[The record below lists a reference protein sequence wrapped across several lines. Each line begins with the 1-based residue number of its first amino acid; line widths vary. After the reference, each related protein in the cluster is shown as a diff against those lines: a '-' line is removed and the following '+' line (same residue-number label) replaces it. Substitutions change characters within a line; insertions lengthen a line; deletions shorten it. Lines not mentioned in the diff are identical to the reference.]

1 MRSTKFSWQVQ
12 RSLRQIA
19 SRDRLQWQTVIE
31 VLRAYID
38 TDEKPL
44 FKMRYEILSGCADGN
59 LALHRGSIGTET
71 DISSG
76 LVFVRAKPIE
86 FLALS

>member
-19 SRDRLQWQTVIE
+19 SLDGLQWQTVIE

-44 FKMRYEILSGCADGN
+44 FKMRYEIRN
-59 LALHRGSIGTET
+59 LALRRGSIGTET

-76 LVFVRAKPIE
+76 LFFVRAKPIE